1 MKKEVLFVLVFI
13 LAIFANAQ
21 ETSQELAQIEEIKQ
35 DLKEKEQKI
44 NDLESRFTEQL
55 QQEQPVPKTLFVFYL
70 LGVNLIL
77 LVFVIILLFYFYKKY
92 IKKRYG
98 VGEIHPVPEELV
110 DYVYK
115 SLSKKNPQEIRMEL
129 AKKGWSPSIIE
140 HAIDAAKEK

>member
-1 MKKEVLFVLVFI
+1 MKKEVFIVLLFV

-21 ETSQELAQIEEIKQ
+21 ETSELAQIEEIKQ
-35 DLKEKEQKI
+35 DLKEKELKI
-44 NDLESRFTEQL
+44 NELESRFTEQL
-55 QQEQPVPKTLFVFYL
+55 QQENQMPKALFVFYL

-77 LVFVIILLFYFYKKY
+77 LVFVIILLFYFYRKY

-98 VGEIHPVPEELV
+98 LGEIHPVPEELI

-115 SLSKKNPQEIRMEL
+115 SLSKKNMQEIRMEL